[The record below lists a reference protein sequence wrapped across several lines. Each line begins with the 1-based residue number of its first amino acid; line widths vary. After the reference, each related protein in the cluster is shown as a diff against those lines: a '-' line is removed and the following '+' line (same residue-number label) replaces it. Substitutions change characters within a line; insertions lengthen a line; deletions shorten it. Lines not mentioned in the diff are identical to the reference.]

1 MPEQQTTAATTTDT
15 AQAAATTDTTATT
28 TNAEPQTA
36 AATTTTAPVENV
48 GDLPEWAQQKIA
60 ALNRENASARV
71 NAKQAAATE
80 AKQEYAQ
87 QIGKILGLVADDQT
101 ADPAKLTE
109 QLTTTQAAAQQALL
123 ELAVYK
129 AAAAAKADPAALL
142 DSRAFLTK
150 ASGID
155 PTDTAALAAAISEA
169 TTSNPRFKVSQAA
182 AVGGADLGAGGSGI
196 ARTYSRAQLTDNAF
210 YQANKADIL
219 AAQREGRITS

>member
-1 MPEQQTTAATTTDT
+1 MPEQQTTTTTATTTET
-15 AQAAATTDTTATT
+15 AQAAATTDATATSTNT
-28 TNAEPQTA
+28 TEP
-36 AATTTTAPVENV
+36 AATTTAPAENV
-48 GDLPEWAQQKIA
+48 ADLPEWAQQKLA

-71 NAKQAAATE
+71 NAKAQAAAE
-80 AKQEYAQ
+80 AKAEAYKEV
-87 QIGKILGLVADDQT
+87 GKLFGLVADDQT
-101 ADPAKLTE
+101 PDPAKLTE
-109 QLTTTQAAAQQALL
+109 QLTTTQTEAAQDRL

-150 ASGID
+150 AAGID

-182 AVGGADLGAGGSGI
+182 TVGGADLGAGGSAP
-196 ARTYSRAQLTDNAF
+196 ARTYTRAMLADSAF
-210 YQANKADIL
+210 YQANKSDIL

>member
-1 MPEQQTTAATTTDT
+1 VWDDP
-15 AQAAATTDTTATT
+15 AAAR
-28 TNAEPQTA
+28 AEI
-36 AATTTTAPVENV
+36 EK
-48 GDLPEWAQQKIA
+48 LR
-60 ALNRENASARV
+60 RENGSARV
-71 NAKQAAATE
+71 NAKQQAADE
-80 AKQEYAQ
+80 AKQAYAQ
-87 QIGKILGLVADDQT
+87 QIGKILGLVADDAV

-109 QLTTTQAAAQQALL
+109 QLTTTQTEAQQARL

-150 ASGID
+150 AAGID

-182 AVGGADLGAGGSGI
+182 TVGGADLGAGGSAP
-196 ARTYSRAQLTDNAF
+196 ARTYTRAMLADSAF
-210 YQANKADIL
+210 YQANKSDIL

>member
-1 MPEQQTTAATTTDT
+1 MPEQQTTEATTET
-15 AQAAATTDTTATT
+15 AQAAATTDTTAT
-28 TNAEPQTA
+28 EQQTPEQA
-36 AATTTTAPVENV
+36 AATTVAENV
-48 GDLPEWAQQKIA
+48 ADLPEWAQQKLA

-71 NAKQAAATE
+71 NAKATAAAE

-87 QIGKILGLVADDQT
+87 QIGRILGLVADDAV

-109 QLTTTQAAAQQALL
+109 QLTTTQTEAAQARL

-129 AAAAAKADPAALL
+129 AAATAKADPAALL

-150 ASGID
+150 AAGID
-155 PTDTAALAAAISEA
+155 PTDTAALAAAISEV

-182 AVGGADLGAGGSGI
+182 TVGGADLGAGGSAP
-196 ARTYSRAQLTDNAF
+196 ARTYTRAMLADSAF
-210 YQANKADIL
+210 YQANKSDIL

>member
-1 MPEQQTTAATTTDT
+1 MPEQQTTEATTDT

-28 TNAEPQTA
+28 EQQTTEQH
-36 AATTTTAPVENV
+36 TTTVAENV
-48 GDLPEWAQQKIA
+48 ADLPEWAQQKLA

-71 NAKQAAATE
+71 NAKAQAAADAKAE
-80 AKQEYAQ
+80 AYKEV
-87 QIGKILGLVADDQT
+87 GKLFGLVADDAV

-109 QLTTTQAAAQQALL
+109 QLTTTQTEAAQARL

-129 AAAAAKADPAALL
+129 AATAAKADPAALL

-150 ASGID
+150 AAGID

-182 AVGGADLGAGGSGI
+182 TVGGADLGAGGSAP
-196 ARTYSRAQLTDNAF
+196 ARTYTRAQLTDSAF
-210 YQANKADIL
+210 YQANKSDIL